1 MEEALVKRRGLP
13 YRSIPS
19 AGLHGVGFANLPRNI
34 MKLTRGYFAARRIL
48 NDFKPDVLFFT
59 GGYVAVPIAVAG
71 LSIPTLLYV
80 PDIEPGMALTSLA
93 RFSSAIAVT
102 TAQSQKFFN
111 KKVIE
116 TGYPLR
122 PDLAVW
128 SRDTANRHIGISGEK
143 PVLLV
148 FGGSK
153 GARSINMAVLQD
165 LNALLEKFEIIHLT
179 GEPDWEN
186 VRHHR
191 EQLPMDLAVR
201 YHAMP
206 YLHEMGAALAAADLV
221 VSRAG
226 ASTLG
231 EFPLFGLPAALVPYP
246 YAWRYQKVNAD
257 YLTNRGAA
265 IKLEDSLLKEELLN
279 TLVVLIE
286 NPNKLQAMRAAMFEM
301 SHPRAAEKIADIL
314 IELAGEKKS

>member
-1 MEEALVKRRGLP
+1 
-13 YRSIPS
+13 
-19 AGLHGVGFANLPRNI
+19 
-34 MKLTRGYFAARRIL
+34 
-48 NDFKPDVLFFT
+48 
-59 GGYVAVPIAVAG
+59 
-71 LSIPTLLYV
+71 
-80 PDIEPGMALTSLA
+80 
-93 RFSSAIAVT
+93 
-102 TAQSQKFFN
+102 
-111 KKVIE
+111 
-116 TGYPLR
+116 
-122 PDLAVW
+122 
-128 SRDTANRHIGISGEK
+128 
-143 PVLLV
+143 
-148 FGGSK
+148 
-153 GARSINMAVLQD
+153 LQD